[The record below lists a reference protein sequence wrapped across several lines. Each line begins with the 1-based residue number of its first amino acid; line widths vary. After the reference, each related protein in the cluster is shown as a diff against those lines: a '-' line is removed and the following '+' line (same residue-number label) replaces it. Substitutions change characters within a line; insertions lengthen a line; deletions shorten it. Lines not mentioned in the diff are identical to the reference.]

1 MQYLGNSFH
10 YLRNVT
16 SCSQAGGVAHL
27 RSVLT
32 AESLGPRYRPQ
43 IHTSR
48 VARSTPVTPAL
59 QGANTLFWAPLSYPP
74 ARTGHAHL
82 LMRICESIRQS
93 VFLWKVQL
101 SIPCDTSTLLYFHRG
116 HNNQTA
122 IRLLAVGCRL
132 LDIWALLTHEL
143 LGSWLLID
151 ALAELTLLYF
161 WILPSGPCRF
171 FFLLRMHPA
180 HVFLSLLPCHKL
192 KKTRILL
199 HPHWELLAYC
209 PLYKYL
215 CSLKLDGGDR
225 QISRSLRL
233 LWARAIATMLTTQ
246 FCAFAPLCF
255 LALVIP
261 FPADKMWTIAH
272 PTYLHGS

>member
-32 AESLGPRYRPQ
+32 AASLGPRYRPQ

-48 VARSTPVTPAL
+48 VARNIPITLTL
-59 QGANTLFWAPLSYPP
+59 QGANTLFWAPLVPACAYPACSP
-74 ARTGHAHL
+74 AHAHMWINPPISL
-82 LMRICESIRQS
+82 PLKGSTFNSVRRFHPPLFSQRPQQS
-93 VFLWKVQL
+93 N
-101 SIPCDTSTLLYFHRG
+101 S
-116 HNNQTA
+116 NQTVLCGLRA
-122 IRLLAVGCRL
+122 PRYLGLTNSRAPWELAFTWCSSWVDPSVL
-132 LDIWALLTHEL
+132 LDIAF
-143 LGSWLLID
+143 G
-151 ALAELTLLYF
+151 TL
-161 WILPSGPCRF
+161 SF

-180 HVFLSLLPCHKL
+180 HVFLRLLPCHKL

-225 QISRSLRL
+225 QIRSLWL